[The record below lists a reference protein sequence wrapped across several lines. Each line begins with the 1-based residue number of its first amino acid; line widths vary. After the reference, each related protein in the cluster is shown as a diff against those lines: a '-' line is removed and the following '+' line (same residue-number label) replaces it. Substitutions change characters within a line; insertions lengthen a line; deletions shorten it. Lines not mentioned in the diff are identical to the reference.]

1 MIARLRLHALL
12 LAAATAFSMP
22 LEASAQAA
30 GGDAKVVRLVVG
42 YAAGGAADAVARAYA
57 EQLQAA
63 GYANVIVENR
73 PGASGRLGFDAVKR
87 AKADGLTLYLGSSPM
102 FVIFPLTYRKLGYDP
117 DHDLR
122 PVAVV
127 ADVPTAAVAGASQP
141 YGDMPGYVQWAK
153 QARGKANLGLAT
165 LGSPGQ
171 LGTIEMAKQNDLQV
185 EPVVYRGAAPML
197 VDVVSGEVSMG
208 WDAVASMM
216 PLYSGGKLKFLGV
229 AGSRRLPMLPDV
241 PTLLEQG
248 YPQYQY
254 ASSWYG
260 IYAPAGTPDAAVS
273 GLEQALLAAGKNPA
287 LVEKLQASGFLVEP
301 RSGAQARQRMETER
315 AHWAPIVKAAGIVFD
330 E

>member
-1 MIARLRLHALL
+1 
-12 LAAATAFSMP
+12 MP
-22 LEASAQAA
+22 LDAAAQAA
-30 GGDAKVVRLVVG
+30 GGDAKVLRLVVG

-57 EQLQAA
+57 EQLQTA
-63 GYANVIVENR
+63 GFANVIVENR

-117 DHDLR
+117 DRDLR
-122 PVAVV
+122 PVALVV
-127 ADVPTAAVAGASQP
+127 DVPTAAVAGANQP
-141 YGDMPGYVQWAK
+141 YGDMPGYVQWAR

-171 LGTIEMAKQNDLQV
+171 LGTIEMSKQNGLQV

-216 PLYSGGKLKFLGV
+216 PLYTGGKLKFLGV

-248 YPQYQY
+248 YPQYQH

-260 IYAPAGTPDAAVS
+260 IYAPAGTPDAAV
-273 GLEQALLAAGKNPA
+273 GALEQAFLAAGRSPA
-287 LVEKLQASGFLVEP
+287 LIAKLQASGFLVDPKPAAEAK
-301 RSGAQARQRMETER
+301 RRMETER